1 MQNKK
6 IAFGDNFKV
15 RFSVVR
21 KVLYT
26 FLHHKKIIIL
36 IILGIVAV
44 ISLFYGI
51 FAPSKARRNIVSE
64 QTSSLQELTAEK
76 GTVYL
81 TRNAKKTAY
90 SSWLRDPFSASSTPI
105 KGYGGPTLDG
115 IMWDKKNPMAIIN
128 NNIVKIGD
136 TVSGNTVVDIKQDKV
151 ILNDGSKDI
160 ELLLGQ

>member
-1 MQNKK
+1 MQN
-6 IAFGDNFKV
+6 
-15 RFSVVR
+15 
-21 KVLYT
+21 
-26 FLHHKKIIIL
+26 KKIIIL

-51 FAPSKARRNIVSE
+51 FAPSKARRNIIPE
-64 QTSSLQELTAEK
+64 PTSSLQELTVKK
-76 GTVYL
+76 GTAYL

-90 SSWLRDPFSASSTPI
+90 SSWSRDPFSTSPAPI
-105 KGYGGPTLDG
+105 KGYGGLTLGG

-128 NNIVKIGD
+128 DNIVKIGD